1 MKTFLLKLYLKKV
14 CFPELAQYE
23 QIKTNLLALFVEQ
36 KKNNLEKL
44 WEENDLL
51 APKDEDQEEY
61 VEEEVEVEEE
71 IEEAD
76 PKNVDNKEI
85 PKPKVTKN
93 ENENDSLK
101 NMVNPLINI
110 EKNKQK
116 KIEFEFQDESLEQFP
131 QDISNKD
138 PENNINQDSL
148 KSNSNIELTMSDNQY
163 SETEKQD
170 EINLAI
176 PTESAE
182 SDVENEKKD
191 DHQNVNELEEAQFG
205 TIAVIA
211 QRFNKIDTIDDWKK
225 YIKDLII
232 VK

>member
-23 QIKTNLLALFVEQ
+23 QIKTNLLAFFIEQ

-85 PKPKVTKN
+85 PKPKETK
-93 ENENDSLK
+93 NENDSLK

-116 KIEFEFQDESLEQFP
+116 QIEFEFQDESLEQFP
-131 QDISNKD
+131 QDISNKE

-176 PTESAE
+176 QTE

-191 DHQNVNELEEAQFG
+191 AHQNVNELEEAQFG